1 MKLKIKVTY
10 LVKDS
15 KNQDDCYRKF
25 YLYAHEGH
33 GEGWSKLHF

>member
-1 MKLKIKVTY
+1 MCVELQEIRQY
-10 LVKDS
+10 KDL
-15 KNQDDCYRKF
+15 KNQDDCYQKF